1 MPKSV
6 LIGMLKQA
14 TTGTELLQ
22 ILEVLSTNAPA
33 KEPTLKELTFWEVW
47 VNLIGHSSWHLV
59 AYMLKWQYAEFD
71 SDFGGFVMSPGPQR
85 APPLF

>member
-33 KEPTLKELTFWEVW
+33 KEPTLKELTF
-47 VNLIGHSSWHLV
+47 
-59 AYMLKWQYAEFD
+59 
-71 SDFGGFVMSPGPQR
+71 
-85 APPLF
+85 